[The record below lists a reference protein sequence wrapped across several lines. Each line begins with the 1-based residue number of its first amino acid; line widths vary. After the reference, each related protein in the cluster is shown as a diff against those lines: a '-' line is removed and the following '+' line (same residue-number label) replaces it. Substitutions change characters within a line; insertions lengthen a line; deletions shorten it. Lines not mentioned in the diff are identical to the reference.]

1 MGIIR
6 QTLAVKL
13 LLSEFEKESSAI
25 SAIELIKRLGSQVNK
40 TTIYRLLDKL
50 EDDGFLHYFLD
61 AKGVKWFAKCEGCS
75 KSNHSDVHPHF
86 QCTECGT
93 VDCLEIQ
100 VNLPEILNRKV
111 INSQVLVLGQC
122 DRCLN

>member
-50 EDDGFLHYFLD
+50 EDDGLLHYFLD
-61 AKGVKWFAKCEGCS
+61 AKGANALCIIRPINPMLFGFRSSSVKTW
-75 KSNHSDVHPHF
+75 
-86 QCTECGT
+86 
-93 VDCLEIQ
+93 L
-100 VNLPEILNRKV
+100 
-111 INSQVLVLGQC
+111 
-122 DRCLN
+122 

>member
-50 EDDGFLHYFLD
+50 EDDGLLHYFLD
-61 AKGVKWFAKCEGCS
+61 AKGVKWFAKCKGCS
-75 KSNHSDVHPHF
+75 KYNHSDVHPHF

-100 VNLPEILNRKV
+100 VNLPEIPNRKV

>member
-40 TTIYRLLDKL
+40 TTIYRLLNVR
-50 EDDGFLHYFLD
+50 
-61 AKGVKWFAKCEGCS
+61 GVLS
-75 KSNHSDVHPHF
+75 
-86 QCTECGT
+86 
-93 VDCLEIQ
+93 LIIQ
-100 VNLPEILNRKV
+100 MYILIFNARNV
-111 INSQVLVLGQC
+111 VQ
-122 DRCLN
+122 